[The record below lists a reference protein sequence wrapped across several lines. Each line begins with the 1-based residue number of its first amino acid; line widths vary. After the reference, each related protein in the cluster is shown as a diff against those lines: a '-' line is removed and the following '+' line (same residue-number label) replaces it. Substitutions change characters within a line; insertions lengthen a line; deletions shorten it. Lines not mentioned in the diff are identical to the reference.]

1 MSDPKAPKKPIQLL
15 PYATYVHLTTS
26 LSPETIQREAASQ
39 NINIEHKGPI
49 GELEGEHVF
58 EILDARRISIAGD
71 SPNGR
76 DAVEIAVTRLKG
88 TEGIKDAKVLEQKQR
103 VKR

>member
-1 MSDPKAPKKPIQLL
+1 MAAPKKPIQLL
-15 PYATYVHLTTS
+15 PYATYVHLTSS
-26 LSPETIQREAASQ
+26 LPPQTIQQEAAAQ
-39 NINIEHKGPI
+39 NVVLEHKGPI

-58 EILDARRISIAGD
+58 EILDTRRTSIAGD

-76 DAVEIAVTRLKG
+76 DLVQTAVTRLKG

-103 VKR
+103 TKR